1 VRSQH
6 EKTPEGWANFR
17 IKNAAPIDIPDR
29 MSYDLHIFFPHA
41 EFPAQP
47 WYELLE
53 SFRDGDCEV
62 AFDSSEPAERGGVKN
77 CSLVVG
83 QSVLSIGVG
92 AGGSSC
98 APTGTRWEVNLST
111 TMGRS
116 VRALC
121 IQFAI
126 PYHALVFFP
135 GVAVHDCQFH
145 LGRSVEASSWS
156 TPEGWLAYA
165 ERTMWRRLGSKQAL
179 VDLGLFHAD
188 GRIAF

>member
-1 VRSQH
+1 
-6 EKTPEGWANFR
+6 
-17 IKNAAPIDIPDR
+17 

-53 SFRDGDCEV
+53 SFRGGVYEV
-62 AFDSSEPAERGGVKN
+62 WLEEAAERGGLKN
-77 CSLVVG
+77 CSIVVD
-83 QSVLSIGVG
+83 QSVVSIGVG
-92 AGGSSC
+92 ASCGSC
-98 APTGTRWEVNLST
+98 APSNTCWEANLST
-111 TMGRS
+111 TLGRS
-116 VRALC
+116 RRASY
-121 IQFAI
+121 IQYVI

-135 GVAVHDCQFH
+135 GITVHDCQFH

-165 ERTMWRRLGSKQAL
+165 ERRLWRLGPKQAL

-188 GRIAF
+188 GRVAF